1 MRAGE
6 CVSGFWPGRLKV
18 TSWSELR
25 LWAADKG
32 FIGVGVNEPLAPA
45 HTHTPPM
52 AHKNTDTQKAWG
64 FYTLWTWG
72 TPRNRPVLLHLQ
84 RNQYIPSLYLLYRF
98 IRPSSLLFG
107 GLGALDQ
114 QCVLNTRVDL
124 AVSRW
129 QQSGFCFFLVC
140 LNWAGFAVVVCVYS
154 KCELSASWE
163 ARFAQQSLVMEKDLA
178 TLTMI
183 VPCCANWATGQKVL
197 YTFAALLIMLNVK
210 KFLFLVVQIVK
221 YNMFILYV

>member
-1 MRAGE
+1 MVLAHNSWSVFLCLFISLNLDSLSLIFKPNQLLNSISLGAVWERASVCLVSDRAGWKWRRVQS
-6 CVSGFWPGRLKV
+6 CVC
-18 TSWSELR
+18 ELQIKALLELVLMNR
-25 LWAADKG
+25 WHQ
-32 FIGVGVNEPLAPA
+32 
-45 HTHTPPM
+45 HTHTYTPTM

-107 GLGALDQ
+107 GLGALYQ

-129 QQSGFCFFLVC
+129 QQSGFVFFSV
-140 LNWAGFAVVVCVYS
+140 
-154 KCELSASWE
+154 CELS
-163 ARFAQQSLVMEKDLA
+163 RV
-178 TLTMI
+178 
-183 VPCCANWATGQKVL
+183 CCGGL
-197 YTFAALLIMLNVK
+197 C
-210 KFLFLVVQIVK
+210 VQ
-221 YNMFILYV
+221 